1 MSRVNRCIMLMGLLL
16 NKAKEKTKQTNKTI
30 TLEIT
35 ESKLIG
41 PFKIDLPQQI
51 YFLRTMLAYRCRVG

>member
-1 MSRVNRCIMLMGLLL
+1 MYYANEYVIEQSLRKN
-16 NKAKEKTKQTNKTI
+16 KQTNKTI

-51 YFLRTMLAYRCRVG
+51 YFLRTMLADRCRVG